1 MEKEKLAAIKLWNN
15 DPCGAVYAEKYAIGS
30 KDFFK
35 VAMKYRY
42 EIYAPWLKHLIEG
55 LDVSGKKVLEIGCGM
70 GMDLLQFAKKGAKV
84 VGVDLVAR
92 HIKLANRLFEIEKIN
107 SEDYR
112 IFQADAEDLP
122 LTGRT
127 FDLVY
132 SFGVLHHTPNIE
144 RAIDE
149 IWRILKPDGRII
161 IGLYHKNSWHYWFN
175 LLFVKGII
183 KRELN
188 KKSISQILSQTEFTR
203 SGIEPLVRV
212 YSRRDCVRLF
222 RKFADVK
229 IKIFHFTGEQIPKLS
244 HFLPK
249 NLSLFSFL
257 GWYVFV
263 FGSKVNFKR

>member
-1 MEKEKLAAIKLWNN
+1 MEKEKLEAIKLWNS
-15 DPCGAVYAEKYAIGS
+15 DPCGAVYAEKYGIGS

-35 VAMKYRY
+35 EAMKYRY
-42 EIYAPWLKHLIEG
+42 EIYAPWLKHLIDG
-55 LDVSGKKVLEIGCGM
+55 LDVSGKKILEIGCGM

-84 VGVDLVAR
+84 VGVDLVPR

-107 SEDYR
+107 SEDYE

-122 LTGRT
+122 LTDRT

-149 IWRILKPDGRII
+149 IWRILKLDGRII

-175 LLFVKGII
+175 LLFVRGII
-183 KRELN
+183 KKELN
-188 KKSISQILSQTEFTR
+188 KKSIGQILSETEFTR

-212 YSRRDCVRLF
+212 YSRRDCMRLF
-222 RKFADVK
+222 KKFINIR
-229 IKIFHFTGEQIPKLS
+229 IKTFQFTGGQIPKLG

-249 NLSLFSFL
+249 NLFLFSFL
-257 GWYVFV
+257 GWYIFV
-263 FGSKVNFKR
+263 FGSKVDFKT